1 MCSNVYVIYHSQI
14 VSKLSRDSKIA
25 RCPRCDEASEVFN
38 VKMDIGSP
46 IKISSSIFTRSNSTL
61 GLYSCFG
68 DIGSPIKPLDV
79 KKNKCVSFDVYND
92 TGNLN
97 SVYSR
102 RTPCRNLFS
111 QGVIKSNTF
120 EGRCLPTAQNTSILE
135 YAKCCKRTCQFKF
148 CMKCLCQY
156 EVNHSCREFNSRSPS
171 KEDEIGITRT
181 IICSKQSKKALKRLC
196 K

>member
-1 MCSNVYVIYHSQI
+1 MYHSQI
-14 VSKLSRDSKIA
+14 VSKLSRDSKLA

-38 VKMDIGSP
+38 VKREFGSP
-46 IKISSSIFTRSNSTL
+46 IKFSSSIFTRSNTTL
-61 GLYSCFG
+61 GLYSCFN
-68 DIGSPIKPLDV
+68 DNGSAIKSLDV

-97 SVYSR
+97 SVYSGR
-102 RTPCRNLFS
+102 NPCRNLFS
-111 QGVIKSNTF
+111 QDVIKPNTF
-120 EGRCLPTAQNTSILE
+120 EGRCLPTTQNTSIGE

-156 EVNHSCREFNSRSPS
+156 EVNHSCREFNPNSPS
-171 KEDEIGITRT
+171 KEDEIGNTRT